1 MPSGEQDVAIRKR
14 QQIDSSKKT
23 MFFFVAG
30 AAFLAGV
37 ALVVS
42 IFLIQQIIFHSKVI
56 ATKNGTVSTLHSNI
70 SNAKELKDNIRVLE
84 TNDALKSVKSSDDSS
99 PLQTILDALPA
110 EPNADALGAA
120 LQQKF
125 IGAVPGLTLESLTVD
140 AASANEGE
148 STSESAHKFN
158 LSVSG
163 APDKLK
169 ELMERFEK
177 SIRVIEITAME
188 IQAGDGKVVLNVQG
202 KVPYNPAQAIT
213 LENKVVKP

>member
-1 MPSGEQDVAIRKR
+1 MPSGEKDVAIRKR

-23 MFFFVAG
+23 MFLFVAG

-42 IFLIQQIIFHSKVI
+42 IFLLQQIIFHSRVI
-56 ATKNGTVSTLHSNI
+56 ATKNGTVSTLDRNI
-70 SNAKELKDNIRVLE
+70 KQAKELKDNIRVLE
-84 TNDALKSVKSSDDSS
+84 TNDALKSVKAGEESS
-99 PLQTILDALPA
+99 PLQSILDALPA

-125 IGAVPGLTLESLTVD
+125 IGAVPGVTLESLTVD
-140 AASANEGE
+140 ANADTDTA
-148 STSESAHKFN
+148 SESAHTFS

-169 ELMERFEK
+169 ELLERFER
-177 SIRVIEITAME
+177 SIRVIEIVSME
-188 IQAGDGKVVLNVQG
+188 IQAGDGKVVMNIQG
-202 KVPYNPAQAIT
+202 KVPYSPSQHIT

>member
-1 MPSGEQDVAIRKR
+1 M
-14 QQIDSSKKT
+14 
-23 MFFFVAG
+23 
-30 AAFLAGV
+30 
-37 ALVVS
+37 
-42 IFLIQQIIFHSKVI
+42 
-56 ATKNGTVSTLHSNI
+56 
-70 SNAKELKDNIRVLE
+70 
-84 TNDALKSVKSSDDSS
+84 
-99 PLQTILDALPA
+99 QTILDALPA

-140 AASANEGE
+140 AASAGERE

-188 IQAGDGKVVLNVQG
+188 IQAGDGKVVLNIQG

>member
-30 AAFLAGV
+30 AAFLTGV

-140 AASANEGE
+140 AASASEGE
-148 STSESAHKFN
+148 SNSESAHKLTFQ
-158 LSVSG
+158 LAAHLIS
-163 APDKLK
+163 
-169 ELMERFEK
+169 
-177 SIRVIEITAME
+177 
-188 IQAGDGKVVLNVQG
+188 
-202 KVPYNPAQAIT
+202 
-213 LENKVVKP
+213 